1 MRNCASVTKLVKEM
15 RRSSLED
22 VRVCS
27 CVAISTMT
35 RLRVV
40 WVTGMLVVVGGCE
53 ATHPVADPADTHP
66 PPPERILVPGYLEA
80 APGSG
85 VVSVTRDAGSVNSA
99 CTLQV
104 RVDARPV
111 ALLRTAERVILHLPP
126 GKHVLSVTGEEGA
139 GVCGPGTP
147 ALAEMQSVQV
157 TVAPDHPVGVRVG
170 FSSPDRIHI
179 TPTG

>member
-1 MRNCASVTKLVKEM
+1 M
-15 RRSSLED
+15 
-22 VRVCS
+22 CS

-53 ATHPVADPADTHP
+53 ATHPVADLADTHP

-99 CTLQV
+99 CTLQA
-104 RVDARPV
+104 RVDGRPV
-111 ALLRTAERVILHLPP
+111 ALLRTSERVILHLPP
-126 GKHVLSVTGEEGA
+126 GKHILSVTGEGGNA
-139 GVCGPGTP
+139 CGPGEP
-147 ALAEMQSVQV
+147 SYAEMHAVQI
-157 TVAPDHPVGVRVG
+157 TAAPEHPVDVQVG

-179 TPTG
+179 TSK